1 MLLAPDAALAAL
13 PDVRLGVAEQACFLQ
28 GQAVSVAGPPG
39 AKVRVYDS
47 DGRFLGVGQVTPE
60 GRRLAPDRIMIDLA
74 TVTAATA

>member
-13 PDVRLGVAEQACFLQ
+13 PDVRLGVAEQAWFLQ
-28 GQAVSVAGPPG
+28 GQPVFVAGPAG

-47 DGRFLGVGQVTPE
+47 EGRFLGVGQMTPE

-74 TVTAATA
+74 AAAAATA